1 MTLRKAAAQSFSS
14 FSLHFLKPEAFCHPS
29 VQQGNCVCCR
39 LQWNVPLAA
48 GKTKP
53 KCDPKEKQFKS
64 SWGIDDANDDPN
76 DFSGKTQG
84 WRATRAP
91 SRMRDAPCIEIIR
104 GSRGNK
110 HVVSRSWNSFPL
122 VTGGNYEPYLHM
134 FPIQCLLSSKLILSE
149 SRERSSPLNP
159 FVSLLSPPFFS
170 PVHMQPPEMD
180 RHKKSKASSSKS
192 LCL

>member
-39 LQWNVPLAA
+39 LEWNVPLAA

-91 SRMRDAPCIEIIR
+91 GRMRDAPCIEIIR

-110 HVVSRSWNSFPL
+110 HVVSRSLSFPL
-122 VTGGNYEPYLHM
+122 VTGKLWTLFTHVSYTV
-134 FPIQCLLSSKLILSE
+134 SSLFKVDPLREQRALI
-149 SRERSSPLNP
+149 SS
-159 FVSLLSPPFFS
+159 
-170 PVHMQPPEMD
+170 Q
-180 RHKKSKASSSKS
+180 S
-192 LCL
+192 LCLSPFTSLLQPSSYAASRDGQTQKEQSLLL